1 MLIEKNS
8 PGKRSSSRRAA
19 PNHGWWTSMKRTEKG
34 SDVKTSTRAQRAG
47 LRRIPRRHLTE
58 PDETKLSDC
67 KVRVTMYLDA
77 DVLEYFKGRAGLPN
91 AAPYQTQINS
101 ELRAVM
107 GRGGEGAPYSSLVDD
122 DRPRAAILD
131 EI

>member
-1 MLIEKNS
+1 
-8 PGKRSSSRRAA
+8 
-19 PNHGWWTSMKRTEKG
+19 MKRTEKG
-34 SDVKTSTRAQRAG
+34 SEVKTSTGARKAG
-47 LRRIPRRHLTE
+47 LRRISRRHLTE
-58 PDETKLSDC
+58 PGAVKLSDC

-122 DRPRAAILD
+122 DRFIAAVAERVQESRRKIDRSAARRKRAS
-131 EI
+131 